1 MRCFPNILV
10 SLIIASVSLALGC
23 ISELP
28 RPASLDTA
36 GDEVITP
43 TPIVIVEYID
53 RATNASP
60 ELSFV
65 PPTKTPTKTP
75 TSIPALFPTVDPI
88 PYVEI
93 LEIFAPEDGIIVRD
107 NIIVV
112 HGKAHPE
119 SNVTIDGANVVID
132 ERGYFGTGVIL
143 KTGDNAINI
152 VVNVDDQVKARATR
166 HVKLLSRQP
175 IFLSIREPLNRS
187 LALTQN
193 IPVSGLTTPDAKITV
208 QGEEVGVEVEQMPD
222 LPVKEL
228 GVFSTEVSLS
238 VGTNHIQVVAS
249 NEVGQIIET
258 DLVIAYLP

>member
-10 SLIIASVSLALGC
+10 SLIIVSVSLALGC

-28 RPASLDTA
+28 RPTSLATA
-36 GDEVITP
+36 RDAVITP
-43 TPIVIVEYID
+43 TPIVIVEYIE

-60 ELSFV
+60 ELSSV
-65 PPTKTPTKTP
+65 PPTKTP

-152 VVNVDDQVKARATR
+152 VVNVDDQVKAQATR

-208 QGEEVGVEVEQMPD
+208 QGEEVGVDVEQMPD